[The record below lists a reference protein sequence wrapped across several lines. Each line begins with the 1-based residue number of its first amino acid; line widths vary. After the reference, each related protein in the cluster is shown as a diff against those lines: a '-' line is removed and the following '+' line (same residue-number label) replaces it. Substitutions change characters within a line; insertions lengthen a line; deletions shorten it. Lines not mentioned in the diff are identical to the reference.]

1 MRNVGPV
8 MDLREFLTKR
18 MIKNAGYK
26 VRVFDFDGYEH
37 LNFVLTEKTDFS
49 KFTFD
54 LDQQA
59 LDAEVM
65 EFWIEN
71 EEKEM
76 FMYTY
81 LEI

>member
-1 MRNVGPV
+1 

-37 LNFVLTEKTDFS
+37 MNFILTEKTDFS

-65 EFWIEN
+65 EFWIDN

-76 FMYTY
+76 FIYTY

>member
-1 MRNVGPV
+1 

-37 LNFVLTEKTDFS
+37 MNFILTDKTDFS

-65 EFWIEN
+65 EFWIDN

-76 FMYTY
+76 FIYTY

>member
-1 MRNVGPV
+1 

-37 LNFVLTEKTDFS
+37 MNFTLTDKTDFS

-59 LDAEVM
+59 FDAEVM
-65 EFWIEN
+65 EFWIDN
-71 EEKEM
+71 EEKVM
-76 FMYTY
+76 FIYTY

>member
-1 MRNVGPV
+1 

-18 MIKNAGYK
+18 MIKNSGYK

-37 LNFVLTEKTDFS
+37 MNFTLTEKTEFS

-65 EFWIEN
+65 EFWIDN

-76 FMYTY
+76 FIYTY

>member
-1 MRNVGPV
+1 

-37 LNFVLTEKTDFS
+37 MNFTLTEKTDFS

-54 LDQQA
+54 IDQQA

-65 EFWIEN
+65 EFWIDD

-76 FMYTY
+76 FIYTY

>member
-1 MRNVGPV
+1 

-18 MIKNAGYK
+18 MIKNTGYK

-37 LNFVLTEKTDFS
+37 MNFILTEKTDFS

-65 EFWIEN
+65 EFWIDN

-76 FMYTY
+76 FIYTY

>member
-1 MRNVGPV
+1 
-8 MDLREFLTKR
+8 MDLREFLPKR

-37 LNFVLTEKTDFS
+37 MNFTLTEKTDFS

-65 EFWIEN
+65 EFWIDN

-76 FMYTY
+76 FIYTY

>member
-1 MRNVGPV
+1 

-37 LNFVLTEKTDFS
+37 MNFTLTEKTDFS

-54 LDQQA
+54 LDQEA

-65 EFWIEN
+65 EFWIDN

-76 FMYTY
+76 FIYTY

>member
-1 MRNVGPV
+1 

-37 LNFVLTEKTDFS
+37 MNFTLTEKTDFS

-65 EFWIEN
+65 EFWIDN

-76 FMYTY
+76 FIYTY

>member
-1 MRNVGPV
+1 

-37 LNFVLTEKTDFS
+37 MNFTLTEKTDFS

-65 EFWIEN
+65 EFWIDN
-71 EEKEM
+71 EEKVM
-76 FMYTY
+76 FIYTY

>member
-1 MRNVGPV
+1 

-26 VRVFDFDGYEH
+26 VRVFDFDGFEH
-37 LNFVLTEKTDFS
+37 MNFTLTEKTDFS

-65 EFWIEN
+65 EFWIDN

-76 FMYTY
+76 FIYTY

>member
-1 MRNVGPV
+1 

-26 VRVFDFDGYEH
+26 VRVFDFDGFEH

-65 EFWIEN
+65 EFWIDN

-76 FMYTY
+76 FIYTY

>member
-1 MRNVGPV
+1 

-37 LNFVLTEKTDFS
+37 MNFTLTEKTDFS

-65 EFWIEN
+65 EFWIDN
-71 EEKEM
+71 EEKTM
-76 FMYTY
+76 YIYTY